1 MKKYLAVLGNSLQAN
16 LVYRFNTFFY
26 LLAQFISFGVLFYI
40 WTSIYYQGG
49 KIGSYELADMIFYYL
64 GVIFIGV
71 VVKGMDVA
79 WQIGDEIRLGKLN
92 AFLLTPMDYFWR
104 RFFSFLGGLVFRGL
118 SAILLFGTGLYFLA
132 EKFDFQLSITRIISF
147 LFLVLLSYLLNWLI
161 FYIVG
166 ISTFWFG
173 FVWALN
179 YSMQT
184 MANFLEGALIPLDLL
199 PGWLNA
205 LNNFLPFKYIVFVP
219 VSVFTGR
226 LEITWPVFVIPLAW
240 ILFLYVLARLL
251 FKTGLK
257 KYEGFG
263 G

>member
-1 MKKYLAVLGNSLQAN
+1 MKKYLAVLRNSFQAN
-16 LVYRFNTFFY
+16 LVYRFNFFFY
-26 LLAQFISFGVLFYI
+26 FLAQFIAFGILFYI

-49 KIGSYELADMIFYYL
+49 EIGDYKLADMIFYYL
-64 GVIFIGV
+64 GAIFIGV

-79 WQIGDEIRLGKLN
+79 WFIGDEIRLGQLN
-92 AFLLTPMDYFWR
+92 AFLLSPIDYFWQK
-104 RFFSFLGGLVFRGL
+104 FYSFLGGLVFRGL
-118 SAILLFGTGLYFLA
+118 AATLLFGVGLYFLA
-132 EKFDFQLSITRIISF
+132 EKFSFQFSFSRLVAF
-147 LFLVLLSYLLNWLI
+147 LFLVFFSYLLNWLI

-199 PGWLNA
+199 PSWLNA
-205 LNNFLPFKYIVFVP
+205 LNNFLPFKYIIFVP

-226 LEITWPVFVIPLAW
+226 LEITWSVFVIPLIW
-240 ILFLYVLARLL
+240 VLLLYILARLL
-251 FKTGLK
+251 FKVGLK